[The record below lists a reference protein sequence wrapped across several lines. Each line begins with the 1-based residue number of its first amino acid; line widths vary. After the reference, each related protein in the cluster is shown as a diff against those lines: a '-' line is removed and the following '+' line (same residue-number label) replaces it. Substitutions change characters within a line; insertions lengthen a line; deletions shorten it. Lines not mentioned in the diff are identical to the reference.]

1 MVLLLQ
7 TLSSQVQQHLLT
19 IQQLTEQVQALTS
32 LKQSQSTADH
42 QNSDQDSVTTSQVI
56 DIDIDTFPG
65 LENKAKDGINSE
77 QSTDAISV
85 KDTSINKTGRR
96 FTAADVTEEVGCYL
110 LPCVSFCLRHVQCHL
125 DLPYPSFLAES

>member
-1 MVLLLQ
+1 MTLLLQ
-7 TLSSQVQQHLLT
+7 TLSSEVQQHLLT

-77 QSTDAISV
+77 QSTDAISEPRI
-85 KDTSINKTGRR
+85 KDTSINKIGRR
-96 FTAADVTEEVGCYL
+96 FTAADVTEEVGCCL
-110 LPCVSFCLRHVQCHL
+110 LPCVSCCLRHVHCHL
-125 DLPYPSFLAES
+125 RFTVSKS